1 MYVTDEAIP
10 SFLILGAQKAGTTAL
25 FEHLASHPAV
35 VRPATKELQFF
46 TLHFD
51 RGLDWYRSQLRVE
64 ARTLERQWTFESS
77 PYYLFHP
84 DVPARCA
91 ACCPHTRLI
100 ILLRDPVARALSHYG
115 HEVRLGYET
124 LSLEAAFAAEPERLR
139 LPLSTPDG
147 LFAHRHGSYRARSR
161 YAGQI
166 EAWLAHFPAHRIK
179 VIQSEILFAQPDQV
193 GRAIR
198 EFLNLSDS
206 AEQRP
211 LERLNAGGPVEASAA
226 FIAEL
231 QREFAGERERLAALL
246 RTHWGQELRHD
257 LW

>member
-1 MYVTDEAIP
+1 MPVTDRAIP

-35 VRPATKELQFF
+35 VRPATKELQYF

-64 ARTLERQWTFESS
+64 ARTLERQRTFEAS

-91 ACCPHTRLI
+91 ACCPHTKLI
-100 ILLRDPVARALSHYG
+100 ILVRDPVARALSHYR

-124 LSLEAAFAAEPERLR
+124 LSMEAAFAAEPDRMR
-139 LPLSTPDG
+139 LPLATPEG

-166 EAWLAHFPAHRIK
+166 DAWLDHSARQIQ
-179 VIQSEILFAQPDQV
+179 VIQSEVLFAQPDEV

-198 EFLNLSDS
+198 EFLELAES
-206 AEQRP
+206 AEQQP
-211 LERLNAGGPVEASAA
+211 LEQLNAGPPAEAPAA

-231 QREFAGERERLAALL
+231 RREFAGERERLAELL
-246 RTHWGQELRHD
+246 RTHWGQELRLD